1 MGLLDQLQL
10 EHLDG
15 EPRRVAEVIGIEAYK
30 ALVSKYAGGMI
41 YVPTVDKLTIKV
53 RDSLIKE
60 EYTGYNHRELAVK
73 YGISEQWVRVIVG
86 AAIPPVDGQVSLF
99 DDTSKAV

>member
-1 MGLLDQLQL
+1 MDLLEKLQL

-15 EPRRVAEVIGIEAYK
+15 EPKKMAETIGLEAFK
-30 ALVSKYAGGMI
+30 KLVGKYAGSQPYI
-41 YVPTVDKLTIKV
+41 PTVDQLTRKV

-60 EYTGYNHRELAVK
+60 EYTGYNHRELAVT

-86 AAIPPVDGQVSLF
+86 PAIPPIDGQVSLF
-99 DDTSKAV
+99 DDTSEAI

>member
-15 EPRRVAEVIGIEAYK
+15 DQRRMAEAIGIEAYK
-30 ALVSKYAGGMI
+30 TLVGMYAGCMVYI
-41 YVPTVDKLTIKV
+41 PTVDKLTIKV
-53 RDSLIKE
+53 RDNLIKE
-60 EYTGYNHRELAVK
+60 EYTGYNHRELAIK

-99 DDTSKAV
+99 DSTLNTG